1 MSGNEAK
8 KSGFRPYKRF
18 LLSLG
23 GLTSVAESF
32 FVLFG
37 YAYLKTVL
45 PPYGAALVAVGAAAA
60 ALALVPLMH
69 STVNR
74 VRSLALGRY
83 HGVLVLSSLVAPASI
98 AFLFNIDSEGGAV
111 YRVLSAAL
119 ALFLLFLSVQTF
131 SYAVHSIT
139 VRVHDTAGQT
149 RLGYLMNALGVAVV
163 LGVSLPYFTFD
174 TGASLGRIAFVL
186 AGLLVLAGLGV
197 YFSTFTLIPKLI
209 RTEPAVFGVRD
220 DYRRFFVRPFPV
232 AACYLGRYFFTAALL
247 AAAVYAAAF
256 YRDVLGLSGQTFCF
270 TAAVAAVGGIAAR
283 CIRTASS
290 GAVRTAAAAGSVT
303 AIAATAVVLL
313 LPLFV
318 SASVFVYAGFA
329 AAFAAGVG
337 YGLIS
342 DAQKGYMKAA
352 LALTGTSRGTHKCM
366 TGMLTCGAAGTAV
379 AVAGITDSIYLA
391 SEDFRPAAGV
401 FLAVLAVFLVLGV
414 LFSGKGLAAAR
425 LYGRPEPAGEAVYA

>member
-8 KSGFRPYKRF
+8 KTGFRPYKRF

-23 GLTSVAESF
+23 GLTSIAESF

-37 YAYLKTVL
+37 YVYLKTVL
-45 PPYGAALVAVGAAAA
+45 PPYGAALVAIGAAAA

-83 HGVLVLSSLVAPASI
+83 HGVLILSALIAPAAI
-98 AFLFNIDSEGGAV
+98 AFLYNVDSAGGTA
-111 YRVLSAAL
+111 YRILSAAA

-131 SYAVHSIT
+131 SYAVYSIT

-163 LGVSLPYFTFD
+163 LGVSFLYFTFGGEE
-174 TGASLGRIAFVL
+174 TLGRIAFVL

-197 YFSTFTLIPKLI
+197 YFSTYTLIPKLI

-232 AACYLGRYFFTAALL
+232 AASYLGRYFFTAALL
-247 AAAVYAAAF
+247 AAAVYSAAY
-256 YRDVLGLSGQTFCF
+256 YRDVLQLSGQTFCF
-270 TAAVAAVGGIAAR
+270 TAAVAALGGVAAR
-283 CIRTASS
+283 CIRTSS
-290 GAVRTAAAAGSVT
+290 YGAVRTTAAAGSVMLF
-303 AIAATAVVLL
+303 AAAAVALIV
-313 LPLFV
+313 PLFV
-318 SASVFVYAGFA
+318 AASVYVYVGLG
-329 AAFAAGVG
+329 AAFVAGAG
-337 YGLIS
+337 YGFIS

-352 LALTGTSRGTHKCM
+352 LALTGASRGTHKCM

-379 AVAGITDSIYLA
+379 AVAGITDAIYAA
-391 SEDFRPAAGV
+391 SENFRLAAGL
-401 FLAVLAVFLVLGV
+401 FLTTLTVFLVLGV

-425 LYGRPEPAGEAVYA
+425 LYGRPETAGEAVYA

>member
-1 MSGNEAK
+1 MRGNEAK

-37 YAYLKTVL
+37 YAHVKTVL
-45 PPYGAALVAVGAAAA
+45 PPYGAALVAAGAAAA

-83 HGVLVLSSLVAPASI
+83 HGVLVLSALAVPASI
-98 AFLFNIDSEGGAV
+98 AFLFNIDGAGGAA
-111 YRVLSAAL
+111 YRISGTAA

-139 VRVHDTAGQT
+139 VRVYDTAGQT

-163 LGVSLPYFTFD
+163 LGVSLLYFAFD
-174 TGASLGRIAFVL
+174 AGASLGRIAFVL

-197 YFSTFTLIPKLI
+197 YFSTYTLIPKLI

-247 AAAVYAAAF
+247 SVAVYAAAY
-256 YRDVLGLSGQTFCF
+256 YRDVLGLGGYTFCL
-270 TAAVAAVGGIAAR
+270 TAAAAAAGGIAAR
-283 CIRTASS
+283 CVRASSFAAVRAAAAS
-290 GAVRTAAAAGSVT
+290 GAVTVTAAAAV
-303 AIAATAVVLL
+303 ALL

-318 SASVFVYAGFA
+318 PSSVYVYAGVA

-337 YGLIS
+337 YGFVS
-342 DAQKGYMKAA
+342 DAQQGCMKGA

-401 FLAVLAVFLVLGV
+401 FLAAVAAFLALGV

>member
-1 MSGNEAK
+1 MRGNEAK

-37 YAYLKTVL
+37 YAHVKTVL
-45 PPYGAALVAVGAAAA
+45 PPYGAALVAAGAAAA

-83 HGVLVLSSLVAPASI
+83 HGVLVLSALAVPASI
-98 AFLFNIDSEGGAV
+98 AFLFNIDGAGGAA
-111 YRVLSAAL
+111 YRISGTAA

-139 VRVHDTAGQT
+139 VRVYDTAGQT

-163 LGVSLPYFTFD
+163 LGVSLLYFAFGI
-174 TGASLGRIAFVL
+174 GAPLGRIAFVL

-197 YFSTFTLIPKLI
+197 YFSTYTLIPKLI

-232 AACYLGRYFFTAALL
+232 AACYLCRYFFPAALL
-247 AAAVYAAAF
+247 SVAVYAAAY
-256 YRDVLGLSGQTFCF
+256 YRDVLGLGGYTFCL
-270 TAAVAAVGGIAAR
+270 
-283 CIRTASS
+283 
-290 GAVRTAAAAGSVT
+290 TAAAAAAGGIATRCVRASSFAAVRAAAASGAVTVT
-303 AIAATAVVLL
+303 AAAAVALL

-318 SASVFVYAGFA
+318 PSSVYVYAGVA

-337 YGLIS
+337 YGLVS
-342 DAQKGYMKAA
+342 DAQQGGMKGA
-352 LALTGTSRGTHKCM
+352 LALTGASRGTHKCM

-379 AVAGITDSIYLA
+379 AVAGITDSVYLA
-391 SEDFRPAAGV
+391 AENFRPAAGV
-401 FLAVLAVFLVLGV
+401 FLAAVAAFLVLGV

-425 LYGRPEPAGEAVYA
+425 LYGRPEPAGEAAYA